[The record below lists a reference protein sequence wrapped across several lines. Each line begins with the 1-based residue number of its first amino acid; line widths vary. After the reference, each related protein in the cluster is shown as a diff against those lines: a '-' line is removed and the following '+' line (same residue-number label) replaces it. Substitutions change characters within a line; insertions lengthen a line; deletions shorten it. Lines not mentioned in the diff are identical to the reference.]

1 MKDICS
7 QAWLFQILKA
17 MFPDIKK
24 SKVNDNGICRTS
36 VKGLKFV
43 TIDKEMVSFDK
54 IDEFLPNDWNVLL
67 KGDNQLNLCYLS
79 AEKFNG
85 NSIVKKISIIRN
97 GLVQLSI
104 AGKQIDLSLFSSQDT
119 FSLMFIQ

>member
-1 MKDICS
+1 
-7 QAWLFQILKA
+7 

-36 VKGLKFV
+36 VKGLMFV

-67 KGDNQLNLCYLS
+67 KGDNQLNVCYLS
-79 AEKFNG
+79 AEN
-85 NSIVKKISIIRN
+85 
-97 GLVQLSI
+97 LMATQLS
-104 AGKQIDLSLFSSQDT
+104 KKYL
-119 FSLMFIQ
+119 